1 MIFPHA
7 KRASVRRDAGKL
19 DFVQN
24 AAADQVDADQLGFS
38 LSHACVEIGMRA
50 APLNHG
56 RTAGPQAEDRD
67 AGMDIQNVKIAASSG
82 CPEIQV
88 VALALHVGVQIPAP
102 AERRYPV
109 RPSGRCTPILL
120 CDGPDIHSK
129 RKSPPQNVRA
139 RAYAAGIPTADCQEP
154 EFLSGLFSIRLQS
167 VLRTAEKA
175 RHPVL

>member
-102 AERRYPV
+102 AER
-109 RPSGRCTPILL
+109 
-120 CDGPDIHSK
+120 PDILSVLLADV
-129 RKSPPQNVRA
+129 PPFSFVTDLLFIQNERVLHKMFGR
-139 RAYAAGIPTADCQEP
+139 
-154 EFLSGLFSIRLQS
+154 GLTPLVFRLQIVRS
-167 VLRTAEKA
+167 RNF
-175 RHPVL
+175 